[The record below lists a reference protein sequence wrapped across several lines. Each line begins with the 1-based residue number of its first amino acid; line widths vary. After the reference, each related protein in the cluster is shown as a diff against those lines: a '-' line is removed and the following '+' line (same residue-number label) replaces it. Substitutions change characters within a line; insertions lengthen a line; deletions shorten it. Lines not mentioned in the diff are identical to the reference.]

1 MEIIMKYRDD
11 ILEVLENM
19 GIYIDQDEE
28 LIDLQAYIVDSIQF
42 ITFIVNLEEKL
53 EFTFPDEYLLYE
65 SIASIDL
72 LCEIIEQAKK

>member
-1 MEIIMKYRDD
+1 MKYRDD